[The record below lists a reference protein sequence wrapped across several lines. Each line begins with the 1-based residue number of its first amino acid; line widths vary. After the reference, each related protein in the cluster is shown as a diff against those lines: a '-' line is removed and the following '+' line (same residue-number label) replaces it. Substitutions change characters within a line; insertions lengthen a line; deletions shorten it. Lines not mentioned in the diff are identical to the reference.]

1 MNRLIIGFATA
12 AITAAA
18 VAAVAYEKIKQDK
31 EKDENE
37 DDDEIHF
44 VKITDDDE
52 EEVKEEDSAVKEVLA
67 IYPYLDA
74 EFVSGVLAKDAEF
87 NEKYPEDTLV
97 NVIHKVTFADVEKAA
112 SFTDI
117 MEPAG
122 YKVEAKGQEIEA
134 SRRFFTEPGAIISD
148 VLNVAN
154 QTKALEGTYTD
165 YTVSE

>member
-44 VKITDDDE
+44 VKITDDE

-122 YKVEAKGQEIEA
+122 YKVEANGQEIEA